1 MAQRRPLVANLR
13 HVGVRLADDCA
24 RALLPLCDGT
34 RSIDALVMAASSAVP
49 ATEASDVRAAVEK
62 RLAQFASAALL
73 EA

>member
-1 MAQRRPLVANLR
+1 
-13 HVGVRLADDCA
+13 
-24 RALLPLCDGT
+24 LPLCDGT
-34 RSIDALVMAASSAVP
+34 RSIDALVAAAAPAVP